1 MLDDAA
7 RESGFG
13 TGLLAHLERGR
24 PNGFEP
30 VAEPVPA
37 EPAAQPP
44 VRASGPGE
52 GVPGEPEGSP
62 AASEPPDPLAE
73 RERMLAEREAALEAA
88 RGELA
93 RREAQFAAREAPVS
107 AAGLAEHLRARA
119 ERAADRVWSAFGE
132 ALEATHPDGR
142 PDHAMRIAAAQALLA
157 ELRLDPPGAAFADEL
172 ARRRERR
179 EATR

>member
-1 MLDDAA
+1 MHDDAAAA

-24 PNGFEP
+24 VPELEP
-30 VAEPVPA
+30 ELEPPAPPQA
-37 EPAAQPP
+37 EPARPEPRIVVPP
-44 VRASGPGE
+44 RPQ
-52 GVPGEPEGSP
+52 
-62 AASEPPDPLAE
+62 PDPRAE
-73 RERMLAEREAALEAA
+73 LERMLAERDAALEAA
-88 RGELA
+88 RAELA
-93 RREAQFAAREAPVS
+93 LREAQLARTREASGGEASLP
-107 AAGLAEHLRARA
+107 EHLRARA
-119 ERAADRVWSAFGE
+119 ESAAERVWSAFGE

-179 EATR
+179 EASR

>member
-24 PNGFEP
+24 PHECEP
-30 VAEPVPA
+30 VAAPAPA
-37 EPAAQPP
+37 EP
-44 VRASGPGE
+44 
-52 GVPGEPEGSP
+52 EPEARP
-62 AASEPPDPLAE
+62 AAEPEHRRDPLAE
-73 RERMLAEREAALEAA
+73 RERLLAEREAALAA
-88 RGELA
+88 TRAELA
-93 RREAQFAAREAPVS
+93 RREAQLAARDAPVS
-107 AAGLAEHLRARA
+107 QAGLAEQLRARA
-119 ERAADRVWSAFGE
+119 ERAAERVWSAFGD
-132 ALEATHPDGR
+132 ALEATHGDGR